1 MGKYVRKDSSKF
13 TDRSFVDFKSKHI
26 QKLKEITTMD
36 IKEMKLGKV
45 RTAIGTKG
53 NKTIYEDNLRRFLY
67 QANKAVYDQY
77 KRTETA
83 VKSSNGQLRSYYIE
97 NLKDE
102 YKIRRLSVNKIN
114 KMTRQEIL
122 YEIQRLKYA
131 TNQKTFTIKGSEDY
145 TSNLNKLHVNAD
157 SLAQTSAEDWK
168 TIRGWMELYGSE
180 QVIEAYA
187 ENDYDL
193 DDTEE
198 YINNG
203 FQYVVH
209 TMDPEEDPFFYEENV
224 VASDDDLPF

>member
-1 MGKYVRKDSSKF
+1 MSKYVRKNSSTF
-13 TDRSFVDFKSKHI
+13 SDRSFVDFKSKHI
-26 QKLKEITTMD
+26 QKLKDITTMD

-45 RTAIGTKG
+45 RTAVGTKG

-77 KRTETA
+77 KRTENA

-97 NLKDE
+97 NLKDD
-102 YKIRRLSVNKIN
+102 YKIHRLSVNKIN
-114 KMTRQEIL
+114 KMSRQEIL
-122 YEIQRLKYA
+122 YEIQKLKYA
-131 TNQKTFTIKGSEDY
+131 TNQKTFTIEGSKDY

-157 SLAQTSAEDWK
+157 SLAQTSTSDWK
-168 TIRGWMELYGSE
+168 IIRGWMELYGSE

-193 DDTEE
+193 DATEE

-203 FQYVVH
+203 FEYVEH
-209 TMDPEEDPFFYEENV
+209 TIDPEEDPFFYEENV
-224 VASDDDLPF
+224 IASDDDLPF